1 MMNPS
6 GIRLG
11 TPALTTRGF
20 VEKDFEQ
27 VANFLTRVVEIGL
40 EMQKDHPE
48 VKKVVDFEKLFEK
61 NEKLQKLKQEVEDF
75 AKKFPMP
82 GFDVQKEFNN

>member
-1 MMNPS
+1 MNPS